1 MMSLIFGLFTQVSG
15 SGPLGPL
22 VCFYKNVCT
31 WLGHTKYSILAGA
44 YCGTE
49 ERNLRG
55 NVAISSLLFTWRAW
69 KRGSQLNGG
78 ILSSGETFSGLLGEV
93 DRPLRSGRYIKTTP
107 FLSDPNATL
116 RNVPLQQEHNI
127 L

>member
-1 MMSLIFGLFTQVSG
+1 M
-15 SGPLGPL
+15 
-22 VCFYKNVCT
+22 
-31 WLGHTKYSILAGA
+31 
-44 YCGTE
+44 
-49 ERNLRG
+49 
-55 NVAISSLLFTWRAW
+55 AISSLLFTWRAW

-78 ILSSGETFSGLLGEV
+78 TLSSLLGELGRGGTQWNGETFSGLLGEV
-93 DRPLRSGRYIKTTP
+93 DRPLRSGCYIKTTP